1 MVKYMHQKNNNHSVG
16 RLLCSIFFSLFAGIF
31 IGFLLAPKSGVKLRE
46 DLRSWFTEIID
57 RGKFAIEEIKV
68 YGSEFIDKSR
78 EKVEGLSSKIKDY

>member
-1 MVKYMHQKNNNHSVG
+1 MHQKNNNHSAG

-57 RGKFAIEEIKV
+57 RSKFAIEEIKV

-78 EKVEGLSSKIKDY
+78 EKVESLSSKIKDN